1 MTREVVSS
9 LCVQF
14 VVQEK
19 RKEKERQNP
28 LSKKKKPSYLYMQ
41 DIQTF
46 SIKHSPTH
54 MTPRDPEKNNTTKYS

>member
-28 LSKKKKPSYLYMQ
+28 LSKKKTFIFIYAGHS
-41 DIQTF
+41 DIQYQT
-46 SIKHSPTH
+46 
-54 MTPRDPEKNNTTKYS
+54 